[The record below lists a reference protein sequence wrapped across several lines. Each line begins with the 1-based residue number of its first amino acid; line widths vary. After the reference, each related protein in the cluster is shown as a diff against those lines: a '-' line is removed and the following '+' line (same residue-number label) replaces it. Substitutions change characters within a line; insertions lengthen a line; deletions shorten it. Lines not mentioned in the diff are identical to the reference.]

1 MTTYIL
7 NEIETV
13 LAPEFVDLSL
23 CKMELDRD
31 KGEISAEMKADL
43 YDGLALEF
51 AEWGYFIV
59 SKNCEKHALENRKIH

>member
-1 MTTYIL
+1 MMLIL
-7 NEIETV
+7 EGIV
-13 LAPEFVDLSL
+13 FDLSPEFVDMSRR
-23 CKMELDRD
+23 KTELDRD